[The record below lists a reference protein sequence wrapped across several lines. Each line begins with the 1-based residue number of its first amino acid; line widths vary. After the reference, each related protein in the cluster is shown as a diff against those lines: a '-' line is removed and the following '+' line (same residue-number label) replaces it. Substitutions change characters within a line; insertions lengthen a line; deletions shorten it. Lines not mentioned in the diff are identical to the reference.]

1 MNQKLLDLKNEI
13 KKYDSLA
20 VAFSGGVD
28 STLLAKVAYE
38 VLGDKAIAITIHG
51 NMHAGYEIEE
61 AVELAKEI
69 GIKHVIKSVD
79 AFTMDE
85 FVKNNPLRCYHCKKE
100 IFGTI
105 KAIASDHKI
114 TTIADGS
121 NTDDL
126 GDYRPGMK
134 ALKELNVV
142 SPLLEA
148 GLDKQTIR
156 DISKDY
162 NLHTWKKAAFACLAT
177 RIPTGQIITEE
188 KLRMVEKGE
197 VFLMDKGIVQ
207 YRVRVHDD
215 LARIEVSPEERH
227 KFFDE
232 NFMSEIDIA
241 FKSFGFRYVSLD
253 LSGYKKG
260 NMNHVREED

>member
-1 MNQKLLDLKNEI
+1 MKALERLKEVI
-13 KKYDSLA
+13 RGYDSLA

-38 VLGDKAIAITIHG
+38 VLGDKAIAVTIHA

-61 AVELAKEI
+61 AKELAKEI
-69 GIKHVIKSVD
+69 GIKHIVKEVD
-79 AFTMDE
+79 AFTIENFTAND
-85 FVKNNPLRCYHCKKE
+85 PLRCYYCKKAV
-100 IFGTI
+100 FGTI
-105 KAIASDHKI
+105 ADIASDHGI
-114 TTIADGS
+114 DLIGDGS

-134 ALKELNVV
+134 ALKELGVV

-156 DISKDY
+156 DLSKSFD
-162 NLHTWKKAAFACLAT
+162 LFTWKKAAFACLAT
-177 RIPTGQIITEE
+177 RIPTNQEITEE
-188 KLRMVEKGE
+188 KLRKIEKAE
-197 VFLMDKGIVQ
+197 TYLMQKGFVQ
-207 YRVRVHDD
+207 YRVRCHDD
-215 LARIEVSPEERH
+215 LARIEVSPEERT
-227 KFFDE
+227 KFFDQDLMQE
-232 NFMSEIDIA
+232 VDDM

-260 NMNHVREED
+260 NMNVRTED

>member
-1 MNQKLLDLKNEI
+1 MKSLRALKDILEG
-13 KKYDSLA
+13 YESLA

-28 STLLAKVAYE
+28 STLLAKAAYE

-69 GIKHVIKSVD
+69 GIKHIIHSVD
-79 AFTMDE
+79 AFTMEE
-85 FVKNNPLRCYHCKKE
+85 FVKNDSLRCYHCKKE

-105 KAIASDHKI
+105 KKIASEYGI
-114 TTIADGS
+114 ETIADGS

-126 GDYRPGMK
+126 SDYRPGMK

-142 SPLLEA
+142 SPLMEA

-156 DISKDY
+156 DISKAY
-162 NLHTWKKAAFACLAT
+162 HLPTWKKAAFACLAT
-177 RIPTGQIITEE
+177 RIPTGQVITEA
-188 KLRMVEKGE
+188 KLRMVEQAE
-197 VFLMDKGIVQ
+197 VFLMSKGIVQ
-207 YRVRVHDD
+207 YRVRVHEE

-232 NFMSEIDIA
+232 VFMSEVDES

-260 NMNHVREED
+260 NMNHVRKED